1 MLWGMEAIND
11 QEVLKSSTLPLHSVC
26 TTNCPLH
33 FPFFAQAALPST
45 LCKCASTWSWLMLP
59 ANVTKIN
66 DNQRRV
72 SQSAKGE
79 GFICTQSSQDHRIA
93 YSSKGPPIV
102 STVYERRGAAAA
114 ASTCSRIKRKNS
126 TFIGSEGKGSGRALL
141 VSTE

>member
-1 MLWGMEAIND
+1 
-11 QEVLKSSTLPLHSVC
+11 
-26 TTNCPLH
+26 
-33 FPFFAQAALPST
+33 
-45 LCKCASTWSWLMLP
+45 MLP